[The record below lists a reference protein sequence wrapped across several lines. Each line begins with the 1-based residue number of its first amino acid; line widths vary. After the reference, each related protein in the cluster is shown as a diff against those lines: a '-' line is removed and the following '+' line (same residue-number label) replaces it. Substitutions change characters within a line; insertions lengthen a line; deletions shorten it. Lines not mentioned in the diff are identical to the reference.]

1 MKRYYIALCL
11 LCLFDIVIIAV
22 DIFYRI
28 DTLYS
33 SLGSILVW
41 AMLLFILAKINL
53 NKEKKS
59 IWIYLSMF
67 CMVLVILMIIYRMIN
82 NLM

>member
-11 LCLFDIVIIAV
+11 LCLLDIVIIGI

-33 SLGSILVW
+33 SLGNISVW
-41 AMLLFILAKINL
+41 AIFLVILAKINR

-59 IWIYLSMF
+59 IWIYLSMA
-67 CMVLVILMIIYRMIN
+67 CIALVILMIIYRMIN
-82 NLM
+82 NLT

>member
-1 MKRYYIALCL
+1 MKRYYIALCF
-11 LCLFDIVIIAV
+11 LCLFDIIIIGV
-22 DIFYRI
+22 DIFYQI

-33 SLGSILVW
+33 FLGSISVW

-53 NKEKKS
+53 SKEKRS

-67 CMVLVILMIIYRMIN
+67 CIALVILMIIYRMIN
-82 NLM
+82 NLA